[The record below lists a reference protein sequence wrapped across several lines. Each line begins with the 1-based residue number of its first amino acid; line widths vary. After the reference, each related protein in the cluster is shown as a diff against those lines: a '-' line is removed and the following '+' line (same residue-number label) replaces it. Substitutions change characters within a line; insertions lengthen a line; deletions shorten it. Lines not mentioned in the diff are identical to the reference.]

1 MQPQPGTTNT
11 PEFHPGGEGEAMP
24 HLSGDAVA
32 GIRRFNRFY
41 TNILGLTNRFL
52 LESPFSLAEA
62 RVLFEI
68 GHQERRTARDLSA
81 LLHLDPGYLSRM
93 LSRFCRTGLVVR
105 VPSPLDGR
113 STVLQLTPDGKNA
126 LEQLEAAS
134 DRQLETLLGHLSSR
148 EMHRLLLSMGTIEQL
163 LGAGNAPEPHIRT
176 FLPGDLSCIASRHAR
191 LYGEEYGFDAT
202 FEYYVMAGMASFLKD
217 WSGCGDP
224 RRKGKGNVWVVEQ
237 DGLLGGSIAV
247 VETEEKTAQ
256 LRWFLLEPEYRGKG
270 FGHRLMEKAMHFCAS
285 EGYERVFLWTVSDL
299 LAARHLYEKWKFSLT
314 ETVEHHIWGKN
325 LTEERWDK
333 VL

>member
-1 MQPQPGTTNT
+1 
-11 PEFHPGGEGEAMP
+11 
-24 HLSGDAVA
+24 
-32 GIRRFNRFY
+32 
-41 TNILGLTNRFL
+41 
-52 LESPFSLAEA
+52 
-62 RVLFEI
+62 
-68 GHQERRTARDLSA
+68 
-81 LLHLDPGYLSRM
+81 
-93 LSRFCRTGLVVR
+93 
-105 VPSPLDGR
+105 
-113 STVLQLTPDGKNA
+113 
-126 LEQLEAAS
+126 
-134 DRQLETLLGHLSSR
+134 
-148 EMHRLLLSMGTIEQL
+148 MHRLLLSMETIEQL

-224 RRKGKGNVWVVEQ
+224 RRMGKGNVWVVEQ

-270 FGHRLMEKAMHFCAS
+270 SG
-285 EGYERVFLWTVSDL
+285 TVSWKRPCISVR
-299 LAARHLYEKWKFSLT
+299 ARIRTGLFSGPCPISWRRDISMKKEFSLT

-325 LTEERWDK
+325 LTEGAGTKFSDIPAHTGLFKKAAALRK
-333 VL
+333 RRR